1 MIPFLDKNLIGVDV
15 GMYSMKVVKLKGG
28 PGAYTLTA
36 AACVKLPKDVL
47 DNRTL
52 ASGFLA
58 EVIRAKRVSGKRAAT
73 ILAGSSLAFRHMYLP
88 VMPEKDLREA
98 IRWEIRKE
106 IAFPASELVC
116 DYVVSGI
123 ASQAAGKGEGAKNQM
138 SLTVFAALKKDVE
151 SLIALFN
158 GAGLDLRVVEVAPTA
173 LLSVFDMNNDWD
185 EHNYAMLDIGDTSS
199 ILAIFKDR
207 RLEFARELGYG
218 GADITN
224 AAALALNKDQDEA
237 QEYKHTYGLS
247 QKDGFDKEARKAIT
261 ASIEGLCSE
270 IHRSFD
276 YYQAQYRGG
285 SISKLFLSGGTSRLA
300 GIVDMMTGVLDI
312 NTFVHDPFR
321 KVRVPRKLDDE
332 TLRSVAPCLNVATGL
347 AGRTG
352 G

>member
-1 MIPFLDKNLIGVDV
+1 MFPFLKKNLIGVDV
-15 GMYSMKVVKLKGG
+15 GTYSLKVVKLKGG
-28 PGAYTLTA
+28 PGSYTLEA
-36 AACVKLPKDVL
+36 AACVKLPNDVL
-47 DNRTL
+47 ENRSI

-58 EVIRAKRVSGKRAAT
+58 EVIRSQRVSGKRAAA

-106 IAFPASELVC
+106 IAFPANELVC
-116 DYVVSGI
+116 DYVVSGV
-123 ASQAAGKGEGAKNQM
+123 APQAAGKGEGTKNQM

-151 SLIALFN
+151 SLMTLFS
-158 GAGLDLRVVEVAPTA
+158 GAGLDLRLVEVAPTA

-185 EHNYAMLDIGDTSS
+185 GHNYAMLEIGDTSS
-199 ILAIFKDR
+199 ILAIFRER

-224 AAALALNKDQDEA
+224 AVALALNKGHDEA
-237 QEYKHTYGLS
+237 QEYKHAYGLG
-247 QKDGFDKEARKAIT
+247 QKEGFDKDAKKAIA

-285 SISKLFLSGGTSRLA
+285 TVSKLFLSGGTARLA
-300 GIVDMMTGVLDI
+300 GIVDMMTGVLGI
-312 NTFVHDPFR
+312 STFVHDPFR
-321 KVRVPRKLDDE
+321 KVRVPKKLDDE